1 MNNRRNFLKSSGAM
15 ALGSLLLSKNANAFL
30 FHRKMR
36 HAAGL
41 QLFTMFSS
49 FDKDPAGSLKK
60 ISEIGYKE
68 IESAFSMKGGFYG
81 MKPKEFATLVKDS
94 GMSWQSHHVL
104 GAPFKMPPGG
114 FKMPA
119 GTDTSRKF
127 TMPPMRSLKENAQQ
141 LIDEAAEGGI
151 NYLVCAN
158 ISHGT
163 MDEIKEAVDI
173 LSKSGEACNKAGL
186 TFCYHNHTTEFE
198 KVDGQLPYDIFLSQT
213 SPDHVKMELDLGWA
227 VKAGVDPV
235 ELFQKHPG
243 RFPLWHV
250 KDLDK
255 TTQQPTEIGTG
266 TVNLKRIFDNAGSSG
281 MKHFFVEQDGA
292 PKPFENIATSFTNL
306 SKFVA

>member
-1 MNNRRNFLKSSGAM
+1 M
-15 ALGSLLLSKNANAFL
+15 ALGGLLLSKNANAFL
-30 FHRKMR
+30 FDQKMK

-41 QLFTMFSS
+41 QLFTLFSS
-49 FDKDPAGSLKK
+49 FDKDVPGNLKK
-60 ISEIGYKE
+60 IHDVGYLE

-81 MKPKEFATLVKDS
+81 MKPKEFAAMVKGN

-104 GAPFKMPPGG
+104 GTPFKMPPGG
-114 FKMPA
+114 LKMPG
-119 GTDTSRKF
+119 GTDTARKF
-127 TMPPMRSLKENAQQ
+127 TMPPMRNLKENGQQ
-141 LIDEAAEGGI
+141 LIDEVAEGGAS
-151 NYLVCAN
+151 YLVCAS

-163 MDEIKEAVDI
+163 TDEIKEAVDVFN
-173 LSKSGEACNKAGL
+173 KTGEACKKAGL
-186 TFCYHNHTTEFE
+186 TFCYHNHTTEFV

-213 SPDHVKMELDLGWA
+213 SPDLVKFELDLGWA
-227 VKAGVDPV
+227 TKAGVDPV
-235 ELFQKHPG
+235 ELFKKNPG

-306 SKFVA
+306 GKIVA

>member
-1 MNNRRNFLKSSGAM
+1 MHNRRNFLKNSGAM
-15 ALGSLLLSKNANAFL
+15 ALGGLLLSKHANALL
-30 FHRKMR
+30 FREKMT

-41 QLFTMFSS
+41 QLFTLFSVM
-49 FDKDPAGSLKK
+49 DKDPAGALKK

-68 IESAFSMKGGFYG
+68 IESAFSMRGGYYG
-81 MKPKEFATLVKDS
+81 LKPKEFAALVKDS

-114 FKMPA
+114 IKIPGA
-119 GTDTSRKF
+119 DTTRQF
-127 TMPPMRSLKENAQQ
+127 TMPPMRSLKENAQE
-141 LIDEAAEGGI
+141 LVDEAAEGGI
-151 NYLVCAN
+151 SYLVCAS

-163 MDEIKEAVDI
+163 MDEIKEAVVI
-173 LSKSGEACNKAGL
+173 LNKSGEACKKAGI

-198 KVDGQLPYDIFLSQT
+198 KVDGQLPYHIFLSQT
-213 SPDHVKMELDLGWA
+213 SPDLVKMELDLGWA
-227 VKAGVDPV
+227 TKAGVDPV
-235 ELFQKHPG
+235 ELFKQHPG

-306 SKFVA
+306 SKIVA